1 MRIKYLI
8 KSFIT
13 ELAVGKRPA
22 PGPAKVVSDKL
33 SEFTTT
39 LRKVGGL

>member
-1 MRIKYLI
+1 MIYVEYLI

-22 PGPAKVVSDKL
+22 PGPANVVSDKL

-39 LRKVGGL
+39 LEEKEG